1 MNWWSA
7 RSVRERRLLAI
18 AGSLLALVLA
28 WFLFV
33 RPLMDARATADAR
46 LQAASTALAQARA
59 DAAAFNRGAAS
70 PQAEATGP
78 LAPFLTQ
85 SATEQGFTNMAVTG
99 NRPDQAAIS
108 SAQVRPA
115 NFFAWLGQ
123 LETRGIAVRSLTAT
137 AGANQTISIQATL
150 ERAGE

>member
-1 MNWWSA
+1 MSWWSA
-7 RSVRERRLLAI
+7 RSVREQRLLAI

-59 DAAAFNRGAAS
+59 DASAYNRGAAA
-70 PQAEATGP
+70 PTEAIGP

-99 NRPDQAAIS
+99 NRPDQASIS
-108 SAQVRPA
+108 SPQLRPA

-137 AGANQTISIQATL
+137 AGANQTISVQASL
-150 ERAGE
+150 ERVE

>member
-7 RSVRERRLLAI
+7 RSVREKRLLAV

-28 WFLFV
+28 WFLIV
-33 RPLMDARATADAR
+33 RPLMDARATAEAR

-70 PQAEATGP
+70 QAEAPSP
-78 LAPFLTQ
+78 LAPFITQ
-85 SATEQGFTNMAVTG
+85 SATEQGFTNMTVIG
-99 NRPDQAAIS
+99 NQPDQVAIS
-108 SAQVRPA
+108 SPQVRPA
-115 NFFAWLGQ
+115 ALFGWLGQ
-123 LETRGIAVRSLTAT
+123 LEARGIAVRSLTAT

-150 ERAGE
+150 IAGGE

>member
-1 MNWWSA
+1 MSWWSA
-7 RSVRERRLLAI
+7 RSLRERRLLAI

-59 DAAAFNRGAAS
+59 DAAAFNRGAAAQVDA
-70 PQAEATGP
+70 PGP
-78 LAPFLTQ
+78 LAPFITQ
-85 SATEQGFTNMAVTG
+85 SATEQGFTNLAVTG
-99 NRPDQAAIS
+99 NRPDQVAIS
-108 SAQVRPA
+108 SPQVRPA
-115 NFFAWLGQ
+115 NFLAWLGQ
-123 LETRGIAVRSLTAT
+123 LEARGIAVRSLTAT

-150 ERAGE
+150 VAGGE